1 MEFKRDSVIALH
13 LAGKPQ
19 VAIVRALQHL
29 KVNKSFVSR
38 TIARYRDTGSVARRQ
53 GSGRKKTA
61 TSAEM
66 VRKVKKRIERNPRR
80 SGRKMARELNISQY
94 AIRQILKNE
103 LGLKPL
109 KFQKVQDLT
118 DAQKKVR
125 LEKAKELL
133 RLAESGE
140 LPNLV
145 FSDEKP
151 FVIQQFVNKQN
162 DRVYLPERSA
172 ENLQLR
178 LATRTQKPAMVM
190 VWAAITADG
199 RSPLVF
205 IDRGVKINAQIYRE
219 NILEGVLKP
228 WARKHFGRRPWTF
241 QQDSA
246 PSHSA
251 RATQEWLRNE
261 VPRFISTAQW
271 PPKSPDANPLDY
283 CAWGILES
291 KVGTKKYQSV
301 DHLKQALRRE
311 WDKIP
316 QSHFRAAC
324 DGFIG
329 RLKAIVR
336 AKGGQFE
343 QI

>member
-1 MEFKRDSVIALH
+1 MEFRRDSVIALY
-13 LAGKPQ
+13 LGGKSQ

-29 KVNKSFVSR
+29 NVNKSFVSR
-38 TIARYRDTGSVARRQ
+38 TIARYRDIGSVAPRPK
-53 GSGRKKTA
+53 SGRKRTA
-61 TSAEM
+61 TSPEM

-80 SGRKMARELNISQY
+80 SGRQMARELNISQY

-118 DAQKKVR
+118 DAQKKAR

-151 FVIQQFVNKQN
+151 FVVSQYVNKQN
-162 DRVYLPERSA
+162 DRVYLPKRSA
-172 ENLQLR
+172 ENLNRR
-178 LATRTQKPAMVM
+178 LATRTQAPAMVM
-190 VWAAITADG
+190 VWAAVTADG

-205 IDRGVKINAQIYRE
+205 IDRGVKINAEYYRE
-219 NILEGVLKP
+219 NILEGALKP

-251 RATQEWLRNE
+251 RVNQEWLKNN

-283 CAWGILES
+283 CAWGILQS

-301 DHLKQALRRE
+301 DHLKQALCRE
-311 WDKIP
+311 WAKIP
-316 QSHFRAAC
+316 QSHLRAAC

-329 RLKAIVR
+329 RLKAIIH
-336 AKGGQFE
+336 AKGDQFE